1 MPATSALRI
10 GYCLS
15 LTCPFAGNGRSARI
29 AHEIWRVNINI
40 RGGLLGRP
48 VELVCY
54 DDHADMAIVGAI
66 YRKLMDD
73 DRVDLVIG
81 GYGTEVLLAA
91 MPVIVERERFFV
103 GLTGLGVNNAFG
115 YPNYFAMVPTGP
127 NPGTALTEGF
137 FKLAAAQSPTPRS
150 IAIVGSEAEQSSSF
164 ILGAKAN
171 AAKYGLHVVHEAAYP
186 IGTKAFIPII
196 DAVATSECELLL
208 LCSGVADTAPLVR
221 AVHGHQFRPRWWVA
235 SCTGFKIRP

>member
-1 MPATSALRI
+1 
-10 GYCLS
+10 CLS

-127 NPGTALTEGF
+127 NPGTALTEGL

-150 IAIVGSEAEQSSSF
+150 SAIVGSEAEQSSSF

-171 AAKYGLHVVHEAAYP
+171 AANYGLHAGHEA
-186 IGTKAFIPII
+186 
-196 DAVATSECELLL
+196 
-208 LCSGVADTAPLVR
+208 
-221 AVHGHQFRPRWWVA
+221 
-235 SCTGFKIRP
+235 